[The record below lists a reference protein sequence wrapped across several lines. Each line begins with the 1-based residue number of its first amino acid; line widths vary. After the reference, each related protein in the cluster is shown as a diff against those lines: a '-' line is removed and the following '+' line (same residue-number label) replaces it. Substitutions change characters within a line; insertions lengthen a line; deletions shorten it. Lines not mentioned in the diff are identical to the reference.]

1 MGRENAEKVQ
11 GALYRIA
18 ELASAAQDMQE
29 FYGAVHEVV
38 GELMDVPNFFIA
50 LYDEERR
57 LINWPYYVDE
67 LDPDIP
73 DPHQWHEFGSRE
85 ARGMTGYVLR
95 TGEPILIDTP
105 SYQQLVARGEIEV
118 IGVTTDDSTWVGIPL
133 KDEEKVVGALV
144 VQSYTSEVRY
154 SERDEDLLAFVGQH
168 VGAALSRAR
177 AIEETRQRN
186 AELAVINSVQDSIAG
201 ELDQQAIYDLV
212 GEKLREVFE
221 AQAVDIAVH
230 DENAGILRFVYQIE
244 RGVHFPNV
252 RLPVIGFRKHVLE
265 TRQPLAILENMDGAL
280 AQYQNP
286 AAVTGEPSHGS
297 AIFQPLVVG
306 GHATGVISI
315 HDLDH
320 EHAFDDSDQRLL
332 ATIAGSLGVALDN
345 AQLVHETR
353 QRNAELA
360 LINSVQAALAGE
372 LEMQAIYDVVGDKI
386 QEIFDAQGTSI
397 TILDEATGF
406 VSFPYLMERGERL
419 AAEPTPLG
427 ASGFTK
433 HVLETR
439 EPLLINENLLAQAE
453 RFGSTV
459 VAGEMSKSLLFVPLA
474 SGGRATGVISLENFD
489 REHAFTD
496 ADQRLLTTLAGS
508 LSAALENARL
518 VHETRQRNAELA
530 LINSVQEALAGELEM
545 QAIYDVVGDR
555 IRDVFDA
562 EVVDIAIYD
571 EASRLLHFPYAI
583 ERGERSPDEPIELMG
598 FRKHAMETRES
609 LRLDENVAE
618 AAERFGNPVL
628 SGEMPKSEL
637 FVPLV
642 TGGKAT
648 GVISLQS
655 ISREHAFTESDQQ
668 LLETLA
674 GSLSVALENARL
686 VHETRQRNAELAL
699 INSVQEALAGRA
711 RDAGDLRRG
720 GRQDPRDLRRPGR
733 RHRHLRLRGRPDA
746 VPVLD
751 RAWRPLPR
759 RADAHR
765 AVTHEPRDP
774 RDEVSGPDQRHPG
787 LGARARPERS
797 HRPGRARSGRA
808 RRPAHLRRRG
818 PRPDLPP
825 EPRPGER
832 VRRGRRPSA
841 DDARRQPERGARERA
856 ARARDAAAQ
865 RGAGADQQRPG
876 CDCR

>member
-11 GALYRIA
+11 DALYRIA

-29 FYGAVHEVV
+29 FYRAIHEVV
-38 GELMDVPNFFIA
+38 GELMDARNFFIA

-95 TGEPILIDTP
+95 TGEPHPHRYPELPAAGRPRRDRSHRRDHGRLDLGRVSRSRTRTRW
-105 SYQQLVARGEIEV
+105 SALSSCSRTRARFA
-118 IGVTTDDSTWVGIPL
+118 TRNAT
-133 KDEEKVVGALV
+133 
-144 VQSYTSEVRY
+144 
-154 SERDEDLLAFVGQH
+154 EDLLAFVGQH

-252 RLPVIGFRKHVLE
+252 TLPVIGFRKHVLE

-439 EPLLINENLLAQAE
+439 EPLLINENLLAEAE

-571 EASRLLHFPYAI
+571 EASRLHPL
-583 ERGERSPDEPIELMG
+583 
-598 FRKHAMETRES
+598 
-609 LRLDENVAE
+609 
-618 AAERFGNPVL
+618 PV
-628 SGEMPKSEL
+628 
-637 FVPLV
+637 
-642 TGGKAT
+642 
-648 GVISLQS
+648 
-655 ISREHAFTESDQQ
+655 RDR
-668 LLETLA
+668 
-674 GSLSVALENARL
+674 AR
-686 VHETRQRNAELAL
+686 R
-699 INSVQEALAGRA
+699 ALAGRA
-711 RDAGDLRRG
+711 DRAHGLPQARNG
-720 GRQDPRDLRRPGR
+720 DPRV
-733 RHRHLRLRGRPDA
+733 A
-746 VPVLD
+746 
-751 RAWRPLPR
+751 A
-759 RADAHR
+759 
-765 AVTHEPRDP
+765 
-774 RDEVSGPDQRHPG
+774 
-787 LGARARPERS
+787 
-797 HRPGRARSGRA
+797 A
-808 RRPAHLRRRG
+808 RR
-818 PRPDLPP
+818 
-825 EPRPGER
+825 ER
-832 VRRGRRPSA
+832 RRGRREI
-841 DDARRQPERGARERA
+841 RQPGALRRDAEVGALRA
-856 ARARDAAAQ
+856 ARHRRKGDRRDLAAEHQ
-865 RGAGADQQRPG
+865 TGSTRSPSPTSSCSRRLPGA
-876 CDCR
+876 